1 MSKHRLIEIFL
12 EVIRINSLS
21 GNEKPLADFIRSFL
35 EKYKYDVIED
45 KTKQFTNSDTGNL
58 ICKIGGGGNFI
69 LLSHMDTARP
79 TENVKPIILGDK
91 ITSSGDTV
99 LGVDNRAG
107 ISILLYLLEKI
118 SIEKNRQLKWAL

>member
-45 KTKQFTNSDTGNL
+45 KTKQFTN
-58 ICKIGGGGNFI
+58 
-69 LLSHMDTARP
+69 
-79 TENVKPIILGDK
+79 
-91 ITSSGDTV
+91 
-99 LGVDNRAG
+99 
-107 ISILLYLLEKI
+107 
-118 SIEKNRQLKWAL
+118 